1 MTIWVVFKA
10 IIEIAIVAL
19 LGVLAFHFRW
29 LSKDDTKRLGAL
41 TVNLTY
47 PLLIFVNITKKFPQV
62 RATPYWYILPLAN
75 ILVMFGGIFIAYI
88 FLKINKKILYKKEF
102 IMLSA
107 FQNGAYL
114 PLVVVSS
121 LFSPNEAS
129 LFFVYIFLFCM
140 FYGPIIISTTKYFF
154 APKEKVGINI
164 KTFFN
169 MPIISLTI
177 ALLFVFLHID
187 TYIPKVLMDAFE
199 RVGNITIPI
208 ILFTLG
214 GILYYSFEDKRPI
227 NYSYALWASF
237 LKLIIIPI
245 IFLIIA
251 LLIPMPG
258 YLKFM
263 LIMEAASPVAIS
275 VSVYIRFYGGND
287 VIASQSAFIM
297 YILSLIIFH
306 LFVTVA
312 MKISGI

>member
-10 IIEIAIVAL
+10 IIEISIVAI
-19 LGVLAFHFRW
+19 LGVLAFHFGW
-29 LSKDDTKRLGAL
+29 LSREDTKHLGAL

-47 PLLIFVNITKKFPQV
+47 PLLIFVNITKKFSQ
-62 RATPYWYILPLAN
+62 ASSTPYWYLLPLAN
-75 ILVMFGGIFIAYI
+75 ILVMFGGVIIAYI
-88 FLKINKKILYKKEF
+88 FLKINKKITYKREF

-121 LFSPNEAS
+121 LFSPEKAS

-140 FYGPIIISTTKYFF
+140 FYGPIIISTTKFFF
-154 APKEKVGINI
+154 APEKKDGIGI
-164 KTFFN
+164 KTFLS
-169 MPIISLTI
+169 MPIIALTI
-177 ALLFVFLHID
+177 ALLFVFLHFNN
-187 TYIPKVLMDAFE
+187 YMPKVLMNAFE

-214 GILYYSFEDKRPI
+214 GILYYSFENKRPI
-227 NYSYALWASF
+227 DYSHALWASF
-237 LKLIIIPI
+237 LKLIIIPT

-251 LLIPMPG
+251 ILIPMPG

-263 LIMEAASPVAIS
+263 LIMEGASPVAIS

-297 YILSLIIFH
+297 YMLSLITFPF
-306 LFVTVA
+306 FVMLA
-312 MKISGI
+312 IKISGI